1 MAGMVGCGGGPGTL
15 FFPSRGLEAAGL
27 NERVGDHRHQG
38 VSVQARPGS
47 SFEMVETEF
56 LLELLMRLF
65 TDPSCL
71 DGRGERLELRI
82 GRQV

>member
-1 MAGMVGCGGGPGTL
+1 MVQP
-15 FFPSRGLEAAGL
+15 
-27 NERVGDHRHQG
+27 
-38 VSVQARPGS
+38 
-47 SFEMVETEF
+47 EF